1 MNVVGMSVR
10 ELGEHIRKREIS
22 PVEVAQ
28 TFLDRSDRIGS
39 KLNAYATLTRE
50 RAMNEARMAESEI
63 AAGKYR
69 GPLHGIPYAAK
80 DLLAAKGY
88 PTTWGARPFAKQM
101 FDFDAAVIRR
111 LHDAGAV
118 LIGKAAMIELAGGMG
133 YRYGNASLQGGAKNP
148 WNEACWTCGSSSGS
162 GAVVAAMLAPFAIGT
177 ETWGSIICPSAYCGV
192 SGLRP
197 TYDRVSR
204 EGAMALSYSMD
215 KIGPMARSADDCGLV
230 LAALSSFQYSRAPR
244 KLRIGWVTNAWK
256 DVQPD
261 IAKITS
267 DALNVLR
274 AHATVTDV
282 VLPDGPWEMAA
293 ATTIAVEGASA
304 FDSLIESGRVSE
316 LIDPA
321 GKIGGYVNSTIS
333 GADYVRAQRIRT
345 LLRRVMVPLFEQV
358 DVLAAA
364 SLPVAATT
372 METNLE
378 TDLAFADP
386 LGGIG
391 NFIGLPA
398 ISVPSGF
405 TSKSLPAGIQ
415 FVGRVNDEDAVL
427 AAANLFQ
434 SHTQWH
440 TKAPAI

>member
-1 MNVVGMSVR
+1 
-10 ELGEHIRKREIS
+10 
-22 PVEVAQ
+22 
-28 TFLDRSDRIGS
+28 
-39 KLNAYATLTRE
+39 
-50 RAMNEARMAESEI
+50 
-63 AAGKYR
+63 
-69 GPLHGIPYAAK
+69 
-80 DLLAAKGY
+80 
-88 PTTWGARPFAKQM
+88 
-101 FDFDAAVIRR
+101 
-111 LHDAGAV
+111 
-118 LIGKAAMIELAGGMG
+118 
-133 YRYGNASLQGGAKNP
+133 
-148 WNEACWTCGSSSGS
+148 
-162 GAVVAAMLAPFAIGT
+162 
-177 ETWGSIICPSAYCGV
+177 
-192 SGLRP
+192 
-197 TYDRVSR
+197 
-204 EGAMALSYSMD
+204 
-215 KIGPMARSADDCGLV
+215 
-230 LAALSSFQYSRAPR
+230 
-244 KLRIGWVTNAWK
+244 
-256 DVQPD
+256 VQPD

-405 TSKSLPAGIQ
+405 TSKNLPAGIQ
-415 FVGRVNDEDAVL
+415 FVGRVNEEDAAL

-434 SHTQWH
+434 SRTQWH